1 MVAAT
6 RLSAAASAPQA
17 YVSPPRQR
25 FATSEKQRSTTTA
38 SDEEDNMVYAEA
50 EELKRAR
57 VDHSR
62 RDLGHRRE
70 GIPKQM
76 ASHGGKRRDPNST
89 TSSVRDAKVTVCEV
103 RREKV
108 PCHRDSRR
116 ENRHR
121 DRDNNEVVY
130 VYKYVDGPKAQKEA
144 PRPHQLRRTSEQV
157 SRTRLDPPRSDKRR
171 LSVVDQAGEETR
183 RRRVHSRAR
192 DHDEVSRA
200 QKRRQS
206 VSSARESFPVA
217 RSASARERPSAPPPP
232 PPLQRSKTSS
242 RETRRAPPHS
252 IPGPPLDRTASVRR
266 KPERAGSIFGSIFGQ
281 SKPSEPPAPEKV
293 VECLTCLSD
302 VPVSKTAKLACT
314 HRMCH
319 ACLRRIF
326 TLSITDPQHMP
337 PKCCTSD
344 HIPLKHVDKLF
355 DIRFKMKWNQKYQ
368 EYTTKNR
375 IYCPARGCGEW
386 IKPANIHIDTSGGA
400 NGGRKYGRCG
410 RCRTKVCC
418 TCNGRWHSRR
428 ECPKDE
434 ATARFAEIAKKEG
447 WQRCFNCSATVE
459 LKEGCNHMTCRC
471 RAEFCMI
478 CGAKWKTCDCPWF
491 NYEAVENDRL
501 HHLQIPQPVPRRMP
515 GNPALGYQEE
525 LDRRREQERAD
536 EALARRIQALGLDET
551 DRHPPRQVNVHEY
564 LVHPQPPPLPPELV
578 RRAQDLLTGDFG
590 NAQAEINRI
599 FAPRPSQ
606 QEPLPRSNFAAP
618 RAHHDNPAMRASERA
633 VPRAFGAEDQ
643 NQRPRHAHEQRAGE
657 IRSSTLAG
665 LSRATTEGRVD
676 AWRRHV
682 EV

>member
-1 MVAAT
+1 
-6 RLSAAASAPQA
+6 
-17 YVSPPRQR
+17 
-25 FATSEKQRSTTTA
+25 
-38 SDEEDNMVYAEA
+38 
-50 EELKRAR
+50 
-57 VDHSR
+57 
-62 RDLGHRRE
+62 
-70 GIPKQM
+70 M
-76 ASHGGKRRDPNST
+76 ASHGGRRRDSGLA
-89 TSSVRDAKVTVCEV
+89 TSSVRNTKVTVREV

-108 PCHRDSRR
+108 PGHRDPRR
-116 ENRHR
+116 ENRRGER
-121 DRDNNEVVY
+121 DDGEVVY
-130 VYKYVDGPKAQKEA
+130 IYKYVDGAKEQNEV
-144 PRPHQLRRTSEQV
+144 PRPHQLRRTSEKV
-157 SRTRLDPPRSDKRR
+157 SRTRLDPPRSDKKRS
-171 LSVVDQAGEETR
+171 SVVDLLEEETR

-192 DHDEVSRA
+192 DHDEGGRS

-217 RSASARERPSAPPPP
+217 RNASVRERLSAPPPR
-232 PPLQRSKTSS
+232 PPLQRSKSSS
-242 RETRRAPPHS
+242 RDTRRTSLPSVSAPP
-252 IPGPPLDRTASVRR
+252 PDRPDRTASLRQ
-266 KPERAGSIFGSIFGQ
+266 KPERPGSIFGSIFGN

-337 PKCCTSD
+337 PKCCTID

-355 DIRFKMKWNQKYQ
+355 DIRFKKKWNQKYQ

-400 NGGRKYGRCG
+400 NGGRKYGRCS

-418 TCNGRWHSRR
+418 VCNGRWHSRR

-501 HHLQIPQPVPRRMP
+501 HHMQVPQPVPRRMP

-536 EALARRIQALGLDET
+536 EALARRIQALGVDELN
-551 DRHPPRQVNVHEY
+551 RHPPRHVNVHEY
-564 LVHPQPPPLPPELV
+564 LVHPQPPPLPPEII
-578 RRAQDLLTGDFG
+578 RQAQDLLSRDFG
-590 NAQAEINRI
+590 YAQADVNRI
-599 FAPRPSQ
+599 FAQRPPQ
-606 QEPLPRSNFAAP
+606 QEPLPRSNFTAP
-618 RAHHDNPAMRASERA
+618 RGYNNNNPATRANERA
-633 VPRAFGAEDQ
+633 VPRAFGTDDQ
-643 NQRPRHAHEQRAGE
+643 GQRLRHAPEQRGE
-657 IRSSTLAG
+657 GTRSSTLAG

-676 AWRRHV
+676 AWRRHI